1 MRLALFAS
9 GTGSNVQAILD
20 AVKTGQLKAEVACLI
35 CDQPQ
40 AKVIDKAKQAGLPYL
55 VLAPRE
61 CKNRASWER
70 QILDFLIEQDVE
82 LVILAGFMRILG
94 QVILAAYPKK
104 VLNIHPSLLP
114 AFPGRQGI
122 KDAYDASVSET
133 GVTVHYVDEGIDTG
147 EIIAQE
153 KLSIPSNWTLNQ
165 LEEAVHRIE
174 HDLYPATI
182 QSVIEKGTI

>member
-1 MRLALFAS
+1 MIKFEYSHTLSLVHPSSTDPNF
-9 GTGSNVQAILD
+9 
-20 AVKTGQLKAEVACLI
+20 EVRF
-35 CDQPQ
+35 
-40 AKVIDKAKQAGLPYL
+40 L
-55 VLAPRE
+55 V
-61 CKNRASWER
+61 
-70 QILDFLIEQDVE
+70 
-82 LVILAGFMRILG
+82 
-94 QVILAAYPKK
+94 
-104 VLNIHPSLLP
+104 VLNKKT
-114 AFPGRQGI
+114 FPGRQGI